1 MKAGQGRVGIP
12 AAVQRFFERRF
23 TSLTIAL
30 IGLSIVANAI
40 RPGDVHTI
48 IVDAGFSLLLLFA
61 IRTVGRGLRVTAI
74 VLAVP
79 AVLGH
84 WSLYFAEPLVP
95 RALVFLLS
103 VICMG
108 FFTLVIV
115 TAVLRDH
122 EVTVDTMVGGVC
134 AYFLLSI
141 TWGNAYSLVELL
153 EPGSFVLSPALAA
166 EVGWRPPTSP
176 INPVL
181 QYYSLTTLTTLGFG
195 DITPLSRGAR
205 TLSVLEGVSG
215 QLYLAVLIARL
226 VGIHTAR
233 STSS

>member
-1 MKAGQGRVGIP
+1 MPSESGQAT
-12 AAVQRFFERRF
+12 AAASVATFFQRRF
-23 TSLTIAL
+23 TALTVVLIA
-30 IGLSIVANAI
+30 LSIVANAI
-40 RPGDVHTI
+40 RPGEVHTVL
-48 IVDAGFSLLLLFA
+48 VDAAFSVLLLFA
-61 IRTVGRGLRVTAI
+61 VRTVGRGLRLIAL
-74 VLAVP
+74 VLAIP
-79 AVLGH
+79 ALLGH
-84 WSLYFAEPLVP
+84 WSLYFVGPLVP

-103 VICMG
+103 VVCMG
-108 FFTLVIV
+108 FFTLVV
-115 TAVLRDH
+115 VSAVLRDH
-122 EVTVDTMVGGVC
+122 VVTVDTMVGGVC

-153 EPGSFVLSPALAA
+153 VPGSFVLTPALAA

-181 QYYSLTTLTTLGFG
+181 QYYSLSTLTTLGFG

-205 TLSVLEGVSG
+205 TLSVLEGVAG

-233 STSS
+233 TTSS